1 MALNKYETLFV
12 IRPDASE
19 ETVAEVN
26 EKAQAQVTANGGIV
40 LALENWGRK
49 KLAYEVRRFAEGIYI
64 KMDFE
69 APGDV
74 VDKLARHFAVVEEVI
89 RHQTVRPVENKK
101 AAG

>member
-1 MALNKYETLFV
+1 MKKYESIFV

-19 ETVAEVN
+19 ETVAEAS
-26 EKAQAQVTANGGIV
+26 EKAQQQVTRNGGII

-49 KLAYEVRRFAEGIYI
+49 KLAYEIKRFTEGIYI
-64 KMDFE
+64 KLDFE

-74 VDKLARHFAVVEEVI
+74 VDKLARHLTLAEEVI
-89 RHQTVRPVENKK
+89 RYQTTRQEETKT